1 MPWPEVDKSC
11 RLKELSE
18 IKCQLPYIGKFL
30 IKTDIYNNG
39 KNTRIHVCQVGDS
52 NDHYAYKLRVVCD
65 DHVIDRCIVEC
76 NRNCQTFEI
85 TLKEPKTVVIVVD
98 GSCLKNGG
106 QIEIW
111 DIKMHGKRKRNAN
124 IFNRN

>member
-85 TLKEPKTVVIVVD
+85 TLKEP
-98 GSCLKNGG
+98 
-106 QIEIW
+106 
-111 DIKMHGKRKRNAN
+111 
-124 IFNRN
+124 